1 MVKNLVG
8 KMPVR
13 HRMPYDEEVGGD
25 DVFLL
30 NRTASGLFT
39 LKPNITTKPCLFE
52 GISSFQPVLQP
63 AWNKLERKD
72 YIVENVLREE
82 FELTMESHPLYQL
95 FLQGIP
101 TRRQL
106 VRIVNPYGIAMAYG
120 FPSPMLPLSSS
131 LDIATF
137 FATHKQDPT
146 TGLWSA
152 VPEHDEQGRI
162 NVGVLY
168 VLALAMPFPMMLGL
182 SCIGMQAFKRPGN
195 QKLFAINLG
204 KGENFNDHRLVVG
217 FQFRQNPEEVQ
228 QLAASFNQGNML
240 TPDELIA
247 KKAKD
252 ILSTRCVSE
261 KAFRRN
267 CKNNPHEDP
276 NLNRKRLIDAG
287 VQIVRE
293 DLHLFTIQ
301 ELNESYYATAEA
313 EWDEMFSHVIA
324 VHPGFANLLD
334 DLQNFPN
341 TEKGRKFFR
350 K

>member
-1 MVKNLVG
+1 
-8 KMPVR
+8 
-13 HRMPYDEEVGGD
+13 MPYDEEFGGD

-39 LKPNITTKPCLFE
+39 MKPNITTKPCLFL
-52 GISSFQPVLQP
+52 GVNSFQPMLQP
-63 AWNKLERKD
+63 VWKTLERKD

-82 FELTMESHPLYQL
+82 FELTMESHPLYRL
-95 FLQGIP
+95 FLHGIP
-101 TRRQL
+101 TSRQL
-106 VRIVNPYGIAMAYG
+106 VRVVNPYGNAMAYG

-137 FATHKQDPT
+137 FATHKQNPT

-152 VPEHDEQGRI
+152 VQEQDEQGRI

-195 QKLFAINLG
+195 QKLFAINLSA
-204 KGENFNDHRLVVG
+204 GENFNDHRLVFG
-217 FQFRQNPEEVQ
+217 FKFRQNPDEVQ
-228 QLAASFNQGNML
+228 QLAASFNQGKVL

-252 ILSTRCVSE
+252 ILSTRRVSE
-261 KAFRRN
+261 RAFQRN
-267 CKNNPHEDP
+267 CKNNPQEDP
-276 NLNRKRLIDAG
+276 NLNRKRLIEAG
-287 VQIVRE
+287 VHIVNE
-293 DLHLFTIQ
+293 DLHLFTAQ
-301 ELNESYYATAEA
+301 ELNESYYATAVA
-313 EWDEMFSHVIA
+313 DWNEMFSHVVA
-324 VHPGFANLLD
+324 VHPGFEKLLY
-334 DLQNFPN
+334 DLQNFP
-341 TEKGRKFFR
+341 KSDDGRRFFR